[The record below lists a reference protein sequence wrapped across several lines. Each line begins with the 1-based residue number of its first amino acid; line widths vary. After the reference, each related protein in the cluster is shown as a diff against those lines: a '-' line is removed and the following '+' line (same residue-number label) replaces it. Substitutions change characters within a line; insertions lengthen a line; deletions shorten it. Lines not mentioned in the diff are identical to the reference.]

1 MSARITSALRPS
13 LALRTLVADVHL
25 ALRLLREPAVPL
37 YVKALPFAGLV
48 YVLSPLDFLPDII
61 PILGQLDDLGIAIMG
76 LKAFLRLA
84 PSEAVAFHRQ
94 EIAHRRPFSPMLPTG
109 DVIDAEFRRL

>member
-1 MSARITSALRPS
+1 MS
-13 LALRTLVADVHL
+13 DVHL

-37 YVKALPFAGLV
+37 YLKALPFAALA
-48 YVLSPLDFLPDII
+48 YVLSPLDLLPDFI
-61 PILGQLDDLGIAIMG
+61 PIIGQLDDLGIAIMG

-84 PSEAVAFHRQ
+84 PSEATAFHREQ
-94 EIAHRRPFSPMLPTG
+94 IAQRRPFSPMPPTG